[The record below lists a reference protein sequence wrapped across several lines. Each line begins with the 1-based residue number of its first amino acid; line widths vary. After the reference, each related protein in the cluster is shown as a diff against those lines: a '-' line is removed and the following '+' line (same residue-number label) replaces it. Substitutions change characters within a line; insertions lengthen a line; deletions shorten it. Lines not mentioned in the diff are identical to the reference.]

1 MTEVTPLAGRSAGMP
16 ELHIN
21 ELSVPCRG
29 ILFDKDG
36 TLLDLLATW
45 GSWADLIL
53 EGLGNQLAL
62 IGRRP
67 ASGTNL
73 ASVLGTA
80 HDATGKVIGY
90 DPAGPLSMATAEETI
105 GILAWQLYAAGVPW
119 NEAITCVNA
128 ISKEAM
134 NELRRRRAAVMMPGL
149 PAFLEQCAAASLKLG
164 VVTSDS
170 LATTGEQLE
179 WLGISGYFD
188 AVVTRDRVK
197 HGKPA
202 PEMAETACREL
213 GLLPGETVIIGDSN
227 ADMQLGKGAG
237 LRLAVGI
244 APEGS
249 AAHLL
254 DADIVISGFPQLRL
268 TF

>member
-1 MTEVTPLAGRSAGMP
+1 MP

-21 ELSVPCRG
+21 EISVPCRG

-53 EGLGNQLAL
+53 EGLGSQLAL
-62 IGRRP
+62 I
-67 ASGTNL
+67 SGLPRAGPDL
-73 ASVLGTA
+73 ASMLGTV
-80 HDATGKVIGY
+80 HDANGKVTGY
-90 DPAGPLSMATAEETI
+90 DPAGPLSMATAEETT

-119 NEAITCVNA
+119 NEAVTRVNA

-134 NELRRRRAAVMMPGL
+134 NELRRRRAAVAMPGL
-149 PAFLEQCAAASLKLG
+149 PDFLEQCAAASLKLG
-164 VVTSDS
+164 VVTSDNM
-170 LATTGEQLE
+170 ATTREQLE

-188 AVVTRDRVK
+188 SVVTRDRVK

-237 LRLAVGI
+237 LRLAVGLSPDG
-244 APEGS
+244 A

-254 DADIVISGFPQLRL
+254 DADIVVSGYPQLRL

>member
-1 MTEVTPLAGRSAGMP
+1 MP

-53 EGLGNQLAL
+53 EGLGSQLAL
-62 IGRRP
+62 IGNGP
-67 ASGTNL
+67 GSGTDL
-73 ASVLGTA
+73 AAVLGTV
-80 HDATGKVIGY
+80 HDASGKVTGY
-90 DPAGPLSMATAEETI
+90 DPAGPLSMATAEETT

-119 NEAITCVNA
+119 NEAVTVVNA
-128 ISKEAM
+128 VSKEAM
-134 NELRRRRAAVMMPGL
+134 KELCRRRTAVAMPGL
-149 PAFLEQCAAASLKLG
+149 HAFLEQCAAASLKLG
-164 VVTSDS
+164 VVTSDIA
-170 LATTGEQLE
+170 ATTREQLE
-179 WLGISGYFD
+179 WLGLSGYFHS
-188 AVVTRDRVK
+188 VVTRDRVK
-197 HGKPA
+197 HGKPS

-237 LRLAVGI
+237 LRLAVGLSPDG
-244 APEGS
+244 A

-254 DADIVISGFPQLRL
+254 DADIVVSGYAQLRL
-268 TF
+268 TI